1 MKYSQGLFPEL
12 NLNEC
17 IIGYKHNHNIK
28 PLYKTS

>member
-12 NLNEC
+12 NLNEY